1 MQEKPKLA
9 YVNKDETITKLVSKF
24 FEVFASWDFAKP
36 IFVQTNA
43 ESMDGQQE
51 LLEEASKSQLPI
63 ITPLRPY

>member
-1 MQEKPKLA
+1 MMEKPKLA
-9 YVNKDETITKLVSKF
+9 YVNKDNTITEIASKF

-43 ESMDGQQE
+43 ESMDGEQE
-51 LLEEASKSQLPI
+51 LLEEASKSHLPI